1 MHCPANFSFLWGLIS
16 AVVIVCHSI
25 YRLSLGSRLNFTLK
39 QKKLRWW
46 MCCIV
51 GVVSWFPAHPLLI
64 HVRALTLDIHQFQK
78 WSTFQLVSIP
88 IPNFYLNLMEFRN
101 LTDFDINMSS
111 LPKSPLL
118 NSSTWLPCSMILNF
132 LFFGNLHS
140 TWGKNVCS
148 GRPTKTRDSWLLRTS
163 FLRGSRI
170 GSLSC
175 DCACETIK

>member
-118 NSSTWLPCSMILNF
+118 NSSTWLPCSLILNF
-132 LFFGNLHS
+132 LFWKSPLNLV
-140 TWGKNVCS
+140 KNS
-148 GRPTKTRDSWLLRTS
+148 GRLTKTRDSW
-163 FLRGSRI
+163 
-170 GSLSC
+170 SLIVE
-175 DCACETIK
+175 DKIVMLKPD